1 MLLSPTFRLWK
12 CALILERFGTGQIC
26 TGLRDIAS
34 TEFILNI
41 YVNDLLIEHHNPQA
55 LLLTSNIEQ
64 LHSLFASIPCD
75 WYRKNHLAEYEGYY
89 ASIVYYDFA
98 ALGLDVRP
106 EETTNKG
113 RMDLVVYFEDRIYV
127 IEFKVLE
134 LNRPG
139 PGPGS
144 SPGVIQRNSQ
154 TGKCI

>member
-1 MLLSPTFRLWK
+1 M
-12 CALILERFGTGQIC
+12 
-26 TGLRDIAS
+26 
-34 TEFILNI
+34 NI
-41 YVNDLLIEHHNPQA
+41 YVNDLLIEHNNPQA

-64 LHSLFASIPCD
+64 LHSLFASIPQD
-75 WYRKNHLAEYEGYY
+75 WYRKNHLAGYEGYY

-106 EETTNKG
+106 EESTNKG

-134 LNRPG
+134 LSRPG

-144 SPGVIQRNSQ
+144 VQGLCREICRAGSVFDQGGVF
-154 TGKCI
+154 K